1 MRGTLKR
8 AGRRLVPLLSL
19 LLLVALWAAAA
30 GLAESRALPGP
41 QAVLTVLEREAARGA
56 LFHHLGVTLARM
68 AAAFLIAMSVGSAL
82 GILLGRS
89 AAADRLFGPWLTVFL
104 NVPALVII
112 VLAYVWFGLTEAAA
126 VGAVAVNKIPNVVVV
141 LREGARAV
149 DEQYVEM
156 ARSFRMARSDML
168 RHVLL
173 PQLTPYFAAAARSGL
188 ALIWKIVL
196 VVELLGR
203 SDGVGFQIHLHFQ
216 MFDVAGI
223 LAYTVAFVAVV
234 QLLELC
240 VLQPVEGRL
249 TRWRPVRAADA

>member
-1 MRGTLKR
+1 MRGRGR
-8 AGRRLVPLLSL
+8 APVRSPA
-19 LLLVALWAAAA
+19 LLVGLWAVAAE
-30 GLAESRALPGP
+30 LAASRSLPGP
-41 QAVLTVLEREAARGA
+41 AAVLSVLVREAADGA
-56 LFHHLGVTLARM
+56 LFHHLGITLTRM
-68 AAAFLIAMSVGSAL
+68 AAAFVIAMSIGSAL

-89 AAADRLFGPWLTVFL
+89 ATADRLFGLWLTVFL
-104 NVPALVII
+104 NIPALVVI

-141 LREGARAV
+141 LREGTRAI

-156 ARSFRMARSDML
+156 ARTFRMARSDVL

-203 SDGVGFQIHLHFQ
+203 SDGVGFQIHLFFQ

-240 VLQPVEGRL
+240 VLQPVENRL
-249 TRWRPVRAADA
+249 TRWRPVRAEA